1 MVGRWPFGR
10 LQPGGYGAILT
21 DPPWG
26 FLTYSKRHTTP
37 HRCAEDHYTTMTPG
51 ELRELPVADLA
62 AKDCAL
68 FMWVVDSHLDEAI
81 ALGTAWGFA
90 YKTRAFVWVKTTNSG
105 LPKIGMGYWTRKQT
119 EECLLFTRGK
129 PKRLDKGVRQL
140 ITAPR
145 REHSRKPDEQYER
158 IERLVT
164 GPYAEL
170 FARTSRPNWAAW
182 GNQVDRFQPSE
193 EAA

>member
-1 MVGRWPFGR
+1 MVTGWPFDGLHRGR
-10 LQPGGYGAILT
+10 YGAILA

-26 FLTYSKRHTTP
+26 FLTYGKRHTTP
-37 HRCAEDHYTTMTPG
+37 HRCAQDHYTTMTADD
-51 ELRELPVADLA
+51 LRGLPVADLA

-81 ALGTAWGFA
+81 ALGTAWGFT
-90 YKTRAFVWVKTTNSG
+90 YKTRAFVWVKTTAAG

-129 PKRLDKGVRQL
+129 PRRLDKGVRQL

-158 IERLVT
+158 IERLVS

-170 FARTSRPNWAAW
+170 FARSQWPDWNTWGNETSRF
-182 GNQVDRFQPSE
+182 RPSE
-193 EAA
+193 AAA